1 VADRDWRGAARA
13 PVGFVIMVLL
23 LATALSLAAR
33 WSWFCDLFTHFRPE
47 LTLFLAVGAL
57 LALAVRHRKLVLLAL
72 AGLLANAACLAWV
85 VWPSPP
91 VTVAE
96 GRAVR
101 VVSFN
106 VAFFNRR
113 FGELAPW
120 LESLRADVI
129 ALQELPARELPAVLA
144 QMPDYPHR
152 FLDANTG
159 NYGVIIVSRWP
170 LANAR
175 VIDLGVPDRN
185 AAQVTALMPG
195 ASLTVTAVHLLWPL
209 TPVAADQRNRQMAAL
224 GAALA
229 ACRGACVAV
238 GDFNVT
244 RWSPHFQELLRD
256 SGLRDCARG
265 LFVPQTWPS
274 WPVPLRIR
282 IDQCLANGGAEVTG
296 VAVGPDLGSDH
307 LPTINDLRI
316 VGATG

>member
-1 VADRDWRGAARA
+1 VADRDWRAAARA
-13 PVGFVIMVLL
+13 PVGFIIAGLL

-47 LTLFLAVGAL
+47 LTLCLALGVLLAV
-57 LALAVRHRKLVLLAL
+57 AVRHRKLMWLAMMGFL
-72 AGLLANAACLAWV
+72 VNAVCVAWV
-85 VWPSPP
+85 VWPGPAA
-91 VTVAE
+91 TVVD

-106 VAFFNRR
+106 AAFFNRR
-113 FGELAPW
+113 LGEVAPW
-120 LESLRADVI
+120 LESQQADVI

-144 QMPDYPHR
+144 RLPDYPHR

-159 NYGVIIVSRWP
+159 NYGVVIVSRWP
-170 LANAR
+170 LADAR
-175 VIDLGVPDRN
+175 VVDLGVPDRN
-185 AAQVTALMPG
+185 AAQVTVLVPG
-195 ASLTVTAVHLLWPL
+195 APLRVTAVHLLWPL
-209 TPVAADQRNRQMAAL
+209 TPMAAGQRNRQMAAL

-229 ACRGACVAV
+229 DCPGACVAV

-244 RWSPHFQELLRD
+244 RWSPHFQQLLRD
-256 SGLRDCARG
+256 SGTRDCARG

-282 IDQCLANGGAEVTG
+282 IDQCLARGAVQ
-296 VAVGPDLGSDH
+296 VAGIATGPDLGSDH

-316 VGATG
+316 SGS